1 MVKYP
6 SNSWTKVELS
16 FNLAWENR
24 RCRHWFPYKMTSE
37 KRAQKFPT
45 DNASLLRSG
54 WCPWLVGSLP
64 HPIRSI
70 IQIWVLT
77 PLQCM
82 EFLRSFLRHHFTGKP
97 VKEWRNVVCFLRLLS
112 TKKKKRFGL
121 KWILKLA
128 FQNNLFR
135 QCGCSALV
143 FANCLVTN
151 RRFVK

>member
-1 MVKYP
+1 MVEYP
-6 SNSWTKVELS
+6 STSWTEVEWS

-24 RCRHWFPYKMTSE
+24 RRSHWFPYKMTSE

-54 WCPWLVGSLP
+54 SCLWLVGSLP
-64 HPIRSI
+64 HPIGSI

-77 PLQCM
+77 PLQCL
-82 EFLRSFLRHHFTGKP
+82 EFLRSFLRRHFTGKP
-97 VKEWRNVVCFLRLLS
+97 VKESRNGACFLRLLS
-112 TKKKKRFGL
+112 TKKKKPFGL
-121 KWILKLA
+121 KWIFKTGIWDY
-128 FQNNLFR
+128 LFR
-135 QCGCSALV
+135 QCVCSALA